1 MSQKNDWQ
9 KFTANLL
16 RYSEPDL
23 WLDLSLMD
31 LPKDL
36 IEAKEKCINKSL
48 DEIRKIEEGAKV
60 NTDEDKD
67 SGGRQVGHYWLR
79 NPELAPDEIGISIQ
93 RKIAEVKAF
102 SSGIHKGEILNPSG
116 EKFTDLLLIGIGGSA
131 LGPQLAIDALTD
143 HTAPM
148 KIHYFDNTDP
158 DGMDRIL
165 NEIGERISKT
175 LTLVISKSGGTK
187 ETRNGMLEAKAAYEN
202 SGLEFGKHAI
212 AVTGEKSQLDQY
224 ATQEGWIG
232 IFPMEDWVGG
242 RTSITSVVGLLPMA
256 LMGININEF
265 LEGASA
271 IDRKTRPPE
280 IKLNAAL
287 LMALSWH
294 HIGEGKG
301 LKAMVILPYKDRLN
315 LLSKYLQQL
324 VMESLGKEF
333 DRDDN
338 QVHQGITVY
347 GNKGSTDQHAYVQQ
361 LRDGINN
368 FFVTFIE
375 VRESRMGNSIEVD
388 PGFKTG
394 DYLQGFLRGTR
405 SALAEAS
412 RKSMTI
418 SIPILDAFHLGSLIA
433 LYERAVSYYASLIN
447 INAYHQPGV
456 EAGKKA
462 ATDFLEVLSKTESYL
477 SDRSGEKFTAGDVAN
492 NIQENEEAT
501 FHALHHLSSNRDD
514 ISVEIGESP
523 EADHFVRGKS

>member
-116 EKFTDLLLIGIGGSA
+116 EKFTNLLLIGIGGSA

-224 ATQEGWIG
+224 ATQEDWIG

-294 HIGEGKG
+294 HVGEGKG
-301 LKAMVILPYKDRLN
+301 SKAMVILPYKDRLN

>member
-1 MSQKNDWQ
+1 MSQQNDWQ
-9 KFTANLL
+9 KFTTNLL

-31 LPKDL
+31 LPNDL
-36 IEAKEKCINKSL
+36 IETKEKCINKSL

-67 SGGRQVGHYWLR
+67 SGGRRVGHYWLR
-79 NPELAPDEIGISIQ
+79 NPDLAPDEIGISIQ

-116 EKFTDLLLIGIGGSA
+116 EKFTNLLLIGIGGSA
-131 LGPQLAIDALTD
+131 LGPQLAVDALTD

-165 NEIGERISKT
+165 NGIGEKIGET

-202 SGLEFGKHAI
+202 NGLEFGKHAI
-212 AVTGEKSQLDQY
+212 AVTGENSQLDQY
-224 ATQEGWIG
+224 ATQEDWIG

-301 LKAMVILPYKDRLN
+301 SKAMVILPYKDRLN

-375 VRESRMGNSIEVD
+375 VRESRTGNCIEVD

-462 ATDFLEVLSKTESYL
+462 ATDFLEILSKTESYL
-477 SDRSGEKFTAGDVAN
+477 SDRTGEKFTAGDVAK
-492 NIQENEEAT
+492 NIQENEENT
-501 FHALHHLSSNRDD
+501 FHALIHLSSNRDD

-523 EADHFVRGKS
+523 EADRFVRGKS